1 MYHRVYGSMCR
12 RMDGNDE
19 HLPEPNIIIPL
30 GVTYSSEMIFVVLAK
45 SRYYKERNV
54 QSKKRQ
60 AIRR

>member
-1 MYHRVYGSMCR
+1 MTATDDLKNKGT
-12 RMDGNDE
+12 
-19 HLPEPNIIIPL
+19 PE
-30 GVTYSSEMIFVVLAK
+30 AK